1 MYYLFKNE
9 IIDYDFFNNNKKDT
23 ILFLHGWGGNKFSFA
38 STINLLKYKYNIL
51 TLTMPTTQNTT
62 TSFDMFD
69 YVKMVSNLL
78 SLYSLNNIIVV
89 CHSFGFRVAMLL
101 KKFFYIKKIIVTGGA
116 GFKKQ
121 SYIKKFDIQNNKILL
136 KQKRFKHLY
145 NTIASDDYI
154 KLSTTNKT
162 TFKNVVNL
170 DLRFA
175 KKFNCPMLLFWG
187 KHDKETKL
195 WIAKQLKKCNNT
207 KLVITNSDHFAYI
220 NENAK
225 FNNEVLKFLND
236 N

>member
-1 MYYLFKNE
+1 MIFLFKQE
-9 IIDYDFFNNNKKDT
+9 TIDYDFFNRKKKNT

-38 STINLLKYKYNIL
+38 STISLLKNQYNIL
-51 TLTMPTTQNTT
+51 TLTMPTIQNTT

-69 YVKMVSNLL
+69 YVNMVSNLL
-78 SLYSLNNIIVV
+78 SLYSLNDIIVV

-101 KKFFYIKKIIVTGGA
+101 KKFFHIKKIIVTGGA

-121 SYIKKFDIQNNKILL
+121 SYIKKIETKNNKILL
-136 KQKRFKHLY
+136 KQKRFKYLY
-145 NTIASDDYI
+145 NNIASDDYT
-154 KLSTTNKT
+154 KLSNTNKT
-162 TFKNVVNL
+162 TFKYVVNL
-170 DLRFA
+170 DLKFA

-187 KHDKETKL
+187 NHDKETKL
-195 WIAKQLKKCNNT
+195 WIAKQIKKCNNA
-207 KLVITNSDHFAYI
+207 KQIITNSNHFAYI